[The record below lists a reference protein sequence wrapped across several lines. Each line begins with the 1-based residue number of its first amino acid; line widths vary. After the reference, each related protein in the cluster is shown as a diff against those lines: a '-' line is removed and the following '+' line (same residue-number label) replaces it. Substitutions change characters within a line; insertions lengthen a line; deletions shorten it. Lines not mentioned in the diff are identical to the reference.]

1 MSVAGFHRG
10 SLIAGIFFMIM
21 GVVFLL
27 DRLDVIDLRPGLV
40 WPLLL
45 IGFGVGVLAGAVGY
59 SRREDL

>member
-10 SLIAGIFFMIM
+10 SLIAGIFFIIM

-27 DRLDVIDLRPGLV
+27 DQLDVIDLRPGLV

-45 IGFGVGVLAGAVGY
+45 IGFGVGVLAGAVGH
-59 SRREDL
+59 SRSEDL

>member
-10 SLIAGIFFMIM
+10 SLIAGIFFIIM

-27 DRLDVIDLRPGLV
+27 DQLDVIDLRPGLA

-45 IGFGVGVLAGAVGY
+45 IGFGVGVLAGAVGH